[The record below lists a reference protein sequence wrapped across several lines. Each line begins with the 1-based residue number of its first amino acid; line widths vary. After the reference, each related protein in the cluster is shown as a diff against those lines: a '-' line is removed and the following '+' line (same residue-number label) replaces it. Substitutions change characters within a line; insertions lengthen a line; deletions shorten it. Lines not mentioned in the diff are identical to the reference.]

1 MNYIYSWMFS
11 KITKDS
17 DQFLWLMLNGG
28 IRVMLDGDIT
38 DNLWLMLNANM
49 ANKFAYV
56 CAGNV
61 THIPADSSVIP
72 KEPLKGT
79 FGNQALVYGHDMYS
93 VSQLLLIYMWIEHT
107 Q

>member
-1 MNYIYSWMFS
+1 MKYIYSWMFL
-11 KITKDS
+11 KITKVN
-17 DQFLWLMLNGG
+17 DQVLWL
-28 IRVMLDGDIT
+28 MLDGDIT
-38 DNLWLMLNANM
+38 DYLWLMLNANI
-49 ANKFAYV
+49 ANKFAWI

-61 THIPADSSVIP
+61 THILADSGVIP

-93 VSQLLLIYMWIEHT
+93 VSQLLLMYMCIEHT